1 MPPVERVA
9 VGSRS
14 SPLSIAQTEEV
25 LTALRKVAPDTVF
38 TVVPMTPQGDRNKDA
53 PLLSMDRG
61 MFTRDIEVALLN
73 GDVDLAVHSAKDLPP
88 GLPDGLVIGAFGPRR
103 DPRDALVN
111 RWGARFDNLPA
122 GARIGTSS
130 PRRVAQLR
138 ALRPDLR
145 LLPIRGNVGT
155 RLSKAKGDE
164 YDGVVVAAAGLE
176 RLERQREIAELLD
189 VELCTPEVGQG
200 ALAVEARGGD
210 TAILDMLA
218 RAEHHPTAVAV
229 RAERSF
235 LTAVG
240 GGCRVPV
247 TAYATVNG
255 DRLNVLAM
263 ASEPD
268 GGRIT
273 RVEVTGRADDP
284 ESAGRLAVRE
294 LMEAGGS
301 EIVGGGAER

>member
-1 MPPVERVA
+1 MSPPRRVS

-25 LTALRKVAPDTVF
+25 LGLLRQLSPDTEF
-38 TVVPMTPQGDRNKDA
+38 AVVPMKPQGDRNKDA

-88 GLPDGLVIGAFGPRR
+88 ELPDGLVIGAFGRR
-103 DPRDALVN
+103 KDARDALVD
-111 RWGARFDNLPA
+111 RWDARFDELPA

-138 ALRPDLR
+138 TRRPDLQ

-155 RLSKAKGDE
+155 RLEKAQGSE
-164 YDGVVVAAAGLE
+164 YDGVVVAVAGLD
-176 RLERQREIAELLD
+176 RLRRRPEISELLD

-200 ALAVEARGGD
+200 ALAIEAREVD
-210 TAILDMLA
+210 SDILEMLAQIEHLPTAI
-218 RAEHHPTAVAV
+218 AV

-235 LTAVG
+235 LATIG

-247 TAYATVNG
+247 TAYATVDG
-255 DRLNVLAM
+255 DRLDMLAM

-268 GGRIT
+268 GSRT
-273 RVEVTGRADDP
+273 VRVRAEGHVDDP
-284 ESAGRLAVRE
+284 ESAGRLTVHD
-294 LMEAGGS
+294 LLEAGAS
-301 EIVGGGAER
+301 EIIGESLEL